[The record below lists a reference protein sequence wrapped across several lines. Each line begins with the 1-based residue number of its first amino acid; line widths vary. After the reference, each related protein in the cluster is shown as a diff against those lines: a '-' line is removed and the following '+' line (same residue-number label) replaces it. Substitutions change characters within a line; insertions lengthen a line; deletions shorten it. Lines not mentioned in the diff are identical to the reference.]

1 MIINHNKRKLQS
13 LLLIVFRH
21 LIYLHLRMERTEGKN
36 RIVKYTFV
44 VLYKLCH
51 SILYM
56 VYLSKHT
63 ILYTHSILLN
73 HNATILIG
81 YTLSSFFVICD
92 S

>member
-36 RIVKYTFV
+36 RIVKYAFV

-51 SILYM
+51 LILYI
-56 VYLSKHT
+56 SKHT